1 MNAEELYKYLK
12 TLTGLVERQARV
24 VETNGQ
30 GQSSSSRNIS
40 FDDFK
45 KLATVNLEELS
56 DASATM
62 PAPTPRSMSTTPPRD
77 LPSPN
82 TSLPTPVAS
91 PPHLPPLPRR
101 SSAQVYLTAILE
113 YLAAEVWKLARN
125 AAKDNK
131 KNRIILRHVL
141 SAMRNDEELG
151 KLLA

>member
-1 MNAEELYKYLK
+1 
-12 TLTGLVERQARV
+12 
-24 VETNGQ
+24 
-30 GQSSSSRNIS
+30 
-40 FDDFK
+40 
-45 KLATVNLEELS
+45 
-56 DASATM
+56 M
-62 PAPTPRSMSTTPPRD
+62 PAPTSRSMSTTPPRD

-101 SSAQVYLTAILE
+101 SSYLKKDCHSQRFGTSAQVYLTAILE
-113 YLAAEVWKLARN
+113 YLAVEVWKLARN